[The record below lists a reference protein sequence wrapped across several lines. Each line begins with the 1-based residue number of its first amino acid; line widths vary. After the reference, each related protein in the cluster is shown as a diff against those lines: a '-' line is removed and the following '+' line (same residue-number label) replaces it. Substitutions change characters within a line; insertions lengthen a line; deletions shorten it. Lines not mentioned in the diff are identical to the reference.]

1 MSRTGRT
8 GGWAALVA
16 VFCLGFSSAA
26 FYPGGAAGQ
35 LRDPPFGWD
44 MWDPEWTQRDAWR
57 PDRMDLGMRWRMT
70 RHWTFMQDGVPAEYQ
85 DARGPMTPAPEAVDE
100 GRALYMDSCARCHD
114 PSGTGHGD
122 AGLALM
128 PSPAL
133 LAHMVRMP
141 HAVDEYLLWAIA
153 EGGEP
158 FGTDMPAFKEELSRG
173 QIWQIIAFM
182 RAGFP
187 EEPADDR

>member
-57 PDRMDLGMRWRMT
+57 PDRMDSGAPPRSANFHHL
-70 RHWTFMQDGVPAEYQ
+70 
-85 DARGPMTPAPEAVDE
+85 RG
-100 GRALYMDSCARCHD
+100 R
-114 PSGTGHGD
+114 
-122 AGLALM
+122 
-128 PSPAL
+128 
-133 LAHMVRMP
+133 
-141 HAVDEYLLWAIA
+141 
-153 EGGEP
+153 
-158 FGTDMPAFKEELSRG
+158 
-173 QIWQIIAFM
+173 
-182 RAGFP
+182 
-187 EEPADDR
+187 